1 MVNEEECTNALKDFD
16 NNKTPGTDGLPAE
29 FYRFFWPDICHD
41 LLASYNFASQHGM
54 LSISQRRG
62 IISLIPKKSKD
73 KTILENLRPI
83 SLLNVDYKIL
93 TKVIAKRIE
102 KVLPTLINPD
112 QTGYVKGRYI
122 GENVRLIYDLI
133 HYTDKPNQKGIA
145 IFLDFKKAFDSIEWN
160 YLLQTLQ
167 FFNFGHDIQNWIKIF
182 YNNVTSC
189 VLNNGHASTFF
200 SLQRGVRQGCPLS
213 GVLFVLG
220 IELLSRSIKNDP
232 TIKGIQVNKQELKI
246 SQYADDTTVFVRD
259 LDSVTSLLK
268 VLNDFKEHSGLEI
281 NTTKTEAM
289 WLGEWKD
296 RTDEPFGFK
305 WPKEPI
311 SALGVFFSYNQESAN
326 RLNFGEKILNLQK
339 TLNTWQRRNLTLYGK
354 INIIKT
360 LGISKLI
367 YSASVLPVPDHY
379 IQEIN
384 KLIFNFIWA
393 GKPPKIKRNTIIG
406 EKKDGGLKMCDFKIM
421 DKALKIAWI
430 DRIQNESQAS
440 WKIIPNQFFHKN
452 GGLAFLTKCNF
463 ATSTLDLDDKLPI
476 FYKKVLDYWCEFK
489 ISTGS
494 DSKSNPKNEIVWN
507 NRKILVGKKPVFYQ
521 TWYDA
526 GITKISDILNQN
538 QDFLKWHEF
547 AIKFNLNVPFTTYHG
562 LVNAIPKKWK
572 ANLRNPIPNVTHD
585 TTVNSL
591 KTSSIYSSLLNTVF
605 VPPTAET
612 KILRHGF
619 TESTIQNVYLMP
631 FKVTNEVK
639 IIMFQYK

>member
-1 MVNEEECTNALKDFD
+1 M
-16 NNKTPGTDGLPAE
+16 
-29 FYRFFWPDICHD
+29 
-41 LLASYNFASQHGM
+41 
-54 LSISQRRG
+54 
-62 IISLIPKKSKD
+62 
-73 KTILENLRPI
+73 
-83 SLLNVDYKIL
+83 
-93 TKVIAKRIE
+93 
-102 KVLPTLINPD
+102 
-112 QTGYVKGRYI
+112 
-122 GENVRLIYDLI
+122 
-133 HYTDKPNQKGIA
+133 
-145 IFLDFKKAFDSIEWN
+145 
-160 YLLQTLQ
+160 
-167 FFNFGHDIQNWIKIF
+167 
-182 YNNVTSC
+182 
-189 VLNNGHASTFF
+189 
-200 SLQRGVRQGCPLS
+200 S

-220 IELLSRSIKNDP
+220 IKLLSRSIKNDP

-305 WPKEPI
+305 WPKEPV

-326 RLNFGEKILNLQK
+326 RLNFGKKILNLQK
-339 TLNTWQRRNLTLYGK
+339 TMNTWQRRNLTLYGK
-354 INIIKT
+354 INIVKT

-367 YSASVLPVPDHY
+367 YSASVLPVPVHY

-406 EKKDGGLKMCDFKIM
+406 KKKDGGLKMCDFKIM
-421 DKALKIAWI
+421 EKALKIAWI
-430 DRIQNESQAS
+430 DRIQDESQAS

-452 GGLAFLTKCNF
+452 GGLTFLTKCNF

-526 GITKISDILNQN
+526 GITMIRDILNQN

-547 AIKFNLNVPFTTYHG
+547 AIKFNLNVPFITYYG
-562 LVNAIPKKWK
+562 LVNAIPK
-572 ANLRNPIPNVTHD
+572 
-585 TTVNSL
+585 
-591 KTSSIYSSLLNTVF
+591 
-605 VPPTAET
+605 
-612 KILRHGF
+612 
-619 TESTIQNVYLMP
+619 
-631 FKVTNEVK
+631 
-639 IIMFQYK
+639 

>member
-41 LLASYNFASQHGM
+41 LLTSYNFASQHGM

-93 TKVIAKRIE
+93 TKVVAKRIE

-145 IFLDFKKAFDSIEWN
+145 IFLDFKKAFDSIDWN

-220 IELLSRSIKNDP
+220 IELLSRSIKNDS

-305 WPKEPI
+305 WPKEPV

-326 RLNFGEKILNLQK
+326 RLNFGKKLLNLQK

-354 INIIKT
+354 INIVKT

-406 EKKDGGLKMCDFKIM
+406 KKKDGGLKMCDFKIM
-421 DKALKIAWI
+421 EKALKIAWI
-430 DRIQNESQAS
+430 DRIQDESQAS

-489 ISTGS
+489 ISKGS

-507 NRKILVGKKPVFYQ
+507 NRKILVEKKPVFYQ

-526 GITKISDILNQN
+526 GITKISDILNEN

-547 AIKFNLNVPFTTYHG
+547 AIKLNLNVPFTTYYG
-562 LVNAIPKKWK
+562 LVNAIPKRWK
-572 ANLRNPIPNVTHD
+572 ANLRNPIPNDTHD

-591 KTSSIYSSLLNTVF
+591 KTSSIYSSL
-605 VPPTAET
+605 
-612 KILRHGF
+612 
-619 TESTIQNVYLMP
+619 
-631 FKVTNEVK
+631 
-639 IIMFQYK
+639 